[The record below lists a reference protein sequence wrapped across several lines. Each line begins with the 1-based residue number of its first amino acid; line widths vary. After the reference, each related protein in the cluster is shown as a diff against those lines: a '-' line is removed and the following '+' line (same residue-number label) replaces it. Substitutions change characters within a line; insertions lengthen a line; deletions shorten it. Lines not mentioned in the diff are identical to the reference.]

1 MYALHLLNDANEWE
15 LVEKLFKTAKAA
27 EAYYT
32 KHCAPYCFDVYKIIK
47 MR

>member
-15 LVEKLFKTAKAA
+15 LVTKLFKTAKAA
-27 EAYYT
+27 EAYFA
-32 KHCAPYCFDVYKIIK
+32 KNFAYCFDVYEIVK